1 MDQESLIRQ
10 IMGEV
15 LKNLD
20 NNEVSFTKTAAPAAA
35 APVGG
40 TLRRE
45 DYPLAEK
52 HADLVTSNTGK
63 ALKDLTFADV
73 KAGRL
78 SADDFKISADTLE
91 KQAQIA
97 DAAGRPTLGRN
108 FRRAAELISVPD
120 ERVLEIYNAL
130 RPYRSTK
137 AELYAIAEELE
148 GTYGAKVCSAF
159 VREAADEYE
168 RRGRLRE
175 D

>member
-20 NNEVSFTKTAAPAAA
+20 NNEVSFAKAPAAA
-35 APVGG
+35 PTG

-52 HADLVTSNTGK
+52 HPDLVKSNTGK
-63 ALKDLTFADV
+63 ALQDLTFADV
-73 KAGRL
+73 KAGKL
-78 SADDFKISADTLE
+78 TADDFKISAGTLE

-97 DAAGRPTLGRN
+97 DASGRPTLGRN
-108 FRRAAELISVPD
+108 LRRAAELIAVPD
-120 ERVLEIYNAL
+120 ERLLDIYNAL

-137 AELYAIAEELE
+137 AELYAIADELDSK
-148 GTYGAKVCSAF
+148 YGAKVCAGF
-159 VREAADEYE
+159 VREAGDEYE